1 MFRSLK
7 IGRWLGIDVFVH
19 PTFWLLP
26 LFVVLQSGADASIA
40 SVALDLGVM
49 FAVFGC
55 IALHEY
61 GHAMAARWYGIRT
74 RDITLYPFGGI
85 ASLERIPARPG
96 PEIVI
101 ALAGPAVNVA
111 IAAVLALFT
120 VAIGGSLSDRLSAAN
135 GFETFVLSL
144 FYSNIALVVF
154 NMIPAF
160 PMDGG
165 RVFRAALSYGMDRVS
180 ATTAAVVVGSIM
192 AALMGLVGFYSEQ
205 YMLVFIAISVFMM
218 GRSELAM
225 VRQQATYQDAVR
237 RADGRIPVVEPTR
250 QQVPNDGWVF
260 DPRTGLWTDWVNGV
274 AVRRTRLH

>member
-19 PTFWLLP
+19 TTFWLLP

-74 RDITLYPFGGI
+74 RDITLYLFGGI

-101 ALAGPAVNVA
+101 ALAGPAVNVV

-120 VAIGGSLSDRLSAAN
+120 VAIGGSLGGGLTASPGFDAFVSGLFFAN
-135 GFETFVLSL
+135 VV
-144 FYSNIALVVF
+144 LVVF
-154 NMIPAF
+154 NLIPAF

-165 RVFRAALSYGMDRVS
+165 RVLRAVLCYATDRVS
-180 ATTAAVVVGSIM
+180 ATTTAVIVGSMI
-192 AALMGLVGFYSEQ
+192 AVAMGLYGLISGQF
-205 YMLVFIAISVFMM
+205 MLVFIAISVFMM